1 MKKVILNQ
9 KSYLLYND
17 MINFK
22 NDFDNINNIPP
33 FKKLYITYGI

>member
-22 NDFDNINNIPP
+22 NDFDNI
-33 FKKLYITYGI
+33 KKFLAKYNE